1 VTDDPLQNYN
11 EWLTHSPAT
20 YCPGRWRPA
29 PEKVQYPRNGAIAAY
44 RSGRIV
50 SISNYSP
57 PYGQPAT
64 SRQIVVLGVVFA
76 LVVAGLIAFN
86 LILERVS
93 LLDDLNKDVRALAQ
107 VHAGQAE
114 REIRVYDALLGMLA
128 ERVRRGDG
136 FGDLI
141 PRLQS
146 FDAALVEAR
155 VIEPC
160 VPAAQAN
167 CPAPLIRM
175 PGKGMSGA
183 GMPGLVMDAL
193 PGAGPGTK
201 ILIARRLD
209 PDAGTA
215 PAGSGD
221 RMIALTLDLGGLAR
235 GLQGTMDTLDLS
247 VAFAPGPVEDGGAVG
262 AGSGLGGDRAGATV
276 RVSNLP
282 LAVSVSMPVHKEMEL
297 WRHHVAT
304 GAALAAI
311 LAAGIAGAVRI
322 LLWLSDRQH
331 EAIARVYRSE
341 RALSEEVSLQQSL
354 IDAIPLPLSMR
365 NEKGIF
371 IRCNRAF
378 LELTLRRR
386 DEVLGRTSAELFGR
400 ETAVEFDQGIEEAL
414 ARSTPIRFEMSL
426 TDAIGARRDVN
437 IYRSAHRHAD
447 GVGVTIVSVTVD
459 ETERRR
465 VESALRESEERFHLA
480 VQGSNDGIWD
490 WDLRT
495 GRIWFSA
502 RWKEMLGYGEDELED
517 TLDMWAGVIF
527 EEDRIAALKLVEDY
541 NLGRVPNFLATQR
554 FHHRQ
559 GHTCYILSRAAHLK
573 DENGVPI
580 RLVGAHTDITEMK
593 RIEASVRDQVVFLS
607 TLLDTIPSP
616 IYYKNADGVYIGCNR
631 AFAAIHGVSVG
642 QVVGRRPGDLMK
654 PETAALDDNADAC
667 LMAIQ
672 DAFQV
677 YETQLDFADGSRHD
691 VLYSKALF
699 RQSSGEVGGLVG
711 VMTDT
716 TDRTRHEQ
724 EIADAHRRMARQAE
738 DLKRSNAE
746 LEQFA
751 YVASHDLRE
760 PLRMV
765 NSYLSLLQRRYGDK
779 LDDDAKE
786 FIGFARDGG
795 VRMDRLIL
803 DLLEYSRVG
812 RRSKPMAPTPLN
824 DVVASACQN
833 LEVAIGER
841 GTILHV
847 PGDLPTVQADSN
859 ELTRLL
865 QNLIGNAIKY
875 CAPDTVPEISVDWAD
890 EPEHWRISV
899 RDNGLG
905 IAPEHFERVFMVFQ
919 RLHGRG
925 EYEGTG
931 IGLAICRKIVEHHG
945 GRIWLTSE
953 PGKGS
958 TFHFTLAK
966 QVAER
971 QAAETQAA

>member
-1 VTDDPLQNYN
+1 MTLRLGQ
-11 EWLTHSPAT
+11 
-20 YCPGRWRPA
+20 
-29 PEKVQYPRNGAIAAY
+29 
-44 RSGRIV
+44 IV
-50 SISNYSP
+50 SISNYSRIP
-57 PYGQPAT
+57 KQPETA
-64 SRQIVVLGVVFA
+64 RQIVVLGVAFA
-76 LVVAGLIAFN
+76 IVVAGLIAFN

-93 LLDDLNKDVRALAQ
+93 LLDDLKKGVTALAQ
-107 VHAGQAE
+107 VHADHAE
-114 REIRVYDALLGMLA
+114 REFSEYDSLLKAVADRISQGN
-128 ERVRRGDG
+128 G
-136 FGDLI
+136 FGDLVAQ
-141 PRLQS
+141 RQS
-146 FDAALVEAR
+146 FDPALVEAR
-155 VIEPC
+155 LLAPC
-160 VPAAQAN
+160 ATA
-167 CPAPLIRM
+167 
-175 PGKGMSGA
+175 
-183 GMPGLVMDAL
+183 
-193 PGAGPGTK
+193 PGTGCPSAVAGAASQGITIRRTSGLLIDVQPGSPPGNR
-201 ILIARRLD
+201 ILLARRLD
-209 PDAGTA
+209 PTDGAMPGR
-215 PAGSGD
+215 SGGG
-221 RMIALTLDLGGLAR
+221 MVALTIDLDEMAQ
-235 GLQGTMDTLDLS
+235 GLQGTSGKLTVSLT
-247 VAFAPGPVEDGGAVG
+247 FAPGAPAENTASRPVPDKDYLD
-262 AGSGLGGDRAGATV
+262 STLRI
-276 RVSNLP
+276 SSLP
-282 LAVSVSMPVHKEMEL
+282 LTLTVGMPTDGELEL
-297 WRHHVAT
+297 WRQHVAA

-311 LAAGIAGAVRI
+311 LIAGIAGAVRI
-322 LLWLSDRQH
+322 LLWLSARQN
-331 EAIARVYRSE
+331 EAIVRVFKSE
-341 RALSEEVSLQQSL
+341 QALQEQEALQQSL
-354 IDAIPLPLSMR
+354 IEAIPLPLSMR

-378 LELTLRRR
+378 LDLTLRQR
-386 DEVLGRTSAELFGR
+386 DEVLGRSSAELFGR
-400 ETAVEFDQGIEEAL
+400 DAAKLFDQGIAEAL
-414 ARSTPIRFEMSL
+414 TRATPIRFEMSL
-426 TDAIGARRDVN
+426 MDAIGANRDVT
-437 IYRSAHRHAD
+437 IYRSAHHHAD
-447 GVGVTIVSVTVD
+447 GEAVTIVSVTVD
-459 ETERRR
+459 ETDRKR

-480 VQGSNDGIWD
+480 VRGSNDGIWD

-502 RWKEMLGYGEDELED
+502 RWKEMLGYREDELDD
-517 TLDMWAGVIF
+517 TLEMWAGVIF

-541 NLGRVPNFLATQR
+541 NQGRVPNFLATQR
-554 FHHRQ
+554 FHHKQ
-559 GHTCYILSRAAHLK
+559 GHTCYILSRAIHQK
-573 DENGVPI
+573 DDQGVPV

-616 IYYKNADGVYIGCNR
+616 IYYKNADGVYLGCNR
-631 AFAAIHGVSVG
+631 AFAAIHGVAVE
-642 QVVGRRPGDLMK
+642 QVVGRRPSDLMK
-654 PETAALDDNADAC
+654 PEMAALDDNADAC
-667 LMAIQ
+667 LVAVQ
-672 DAFQV
+672 DPFQV
-677 YETQLDFADGSRHD
+677 YETQIEFADGSRHD

-716 TDRTRHEQ
+716 TDRTRHEM
-724 EIADAHRRMARQAE
+724 EIAEAHRRMARQAE

-779 LDDDAKE
+779 LDEDARE

-812 RRSKPMAPTPLN
+812 RCSKPMAPTHVG
-824 DVVASACQN
+824 DVIATACHN
-833 LEVAIGER
+833 LEVAINER

-847 PGDLPTVQADSN
+847 PGDLPVVPADSN

-875 CAPDTVPEISVDWAD
+875 CAPETVPEITIEWAD
-890 EPEHWRISV
+890 EPDHWRFAV

-945 GRIWLTSE
+945 GRIWLNSE
-953 PGKGS
+953 PDKGS

-966 QVAER
+966 QAVEAL
-971 QAAETQAA
+971 AA